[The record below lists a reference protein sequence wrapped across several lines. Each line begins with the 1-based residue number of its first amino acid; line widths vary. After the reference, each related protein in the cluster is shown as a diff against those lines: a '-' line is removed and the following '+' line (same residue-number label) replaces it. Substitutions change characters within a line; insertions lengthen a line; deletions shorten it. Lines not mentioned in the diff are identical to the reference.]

1 MLTVAKEPVAFLPI
15 CFFRKMWL
23 VVKFLFFP
31 MLILFTSCLDKFSAS
46 KFIWYHRRSQGSR
59 DPFSPKF
66 IAYLVILCFEKRR
79 PKQKYCWSPKVKHI
93 RPPKKFWADYATLW
107 YCVTRAMPGA
117 VINDT
122 DFSLQL
128 SRQTAGDNTPGDVS
142 VVEGLILPP
151 HFDIINGLWRKNE
164 TAPR

>member
-1 MLTVAKEPVAFLPI
+1 
-15 CFFRKMWL
+15 
-23 VVKFLFFP
+23 
-31 MLILFTSCLDKFSAS
+31 
-46 KFIWYHRRSQGSR
+46 
-59 DPFSPKF
+59 
-66 IAYLVILCFEKRR
+66 
-79 PKQKYCWSPKVKHI
+79 
-93 RPPKKFWADYATLW
+93 
-107 YCVTRAMPGA
+107 MPGA